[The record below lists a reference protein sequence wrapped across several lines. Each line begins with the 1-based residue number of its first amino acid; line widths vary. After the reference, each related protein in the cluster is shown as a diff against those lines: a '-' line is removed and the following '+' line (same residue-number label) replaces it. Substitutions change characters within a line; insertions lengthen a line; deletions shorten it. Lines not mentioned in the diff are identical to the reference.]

1 MAATVQTFNDS
12 LQIKLGCDMAGYIHP
27 DSDLYWS
34 VDGKPVLSIPQYQA
48 KYSISYANG
57 SHVAQY
63 GGEMVIPSRVAWLTV
78 FNVELEDSNMD
89 YSCAI
94 NGTDVTNGVN
104 LTVKRASG

>member
-1 MAATVQTFNDS
+1 
-12 LQIKLGCDMAGYIHP
+12 MAGYIHP

-34 VDGKPVLSIPQYQA
+34 VNGQPVLSIPAYHA

-63 GGEMVIPSRVAWLTV
+63 GRQNVIPSRVAWLTV
-78 FNVELEDSNMD
+78 FNVEMEDSNMD

-94 NGTDVTNGVN
+94 IGTDITSGVN
-104 LTVKRASG
+104 LTVERASG